1 MQKTR
6 LNETN
11 NKDENDETDTKRRA
25 GGAFQRGPGELFG
38 ALRGAP
44 GSPWALFLELFR

>member
-11 NKDENDETDTKRRA
+11 NEDETDETDTKRRA
-25 GGAFQRGPGELFG
+25 GTNARNNKDKNNETDTKRGAGGAFQRG
-38 ALRGAP
+38 
-44 GSPWALFLELFR
+44 SPPN